1 VALKKTDLDTAVAN
15 LFAVGF
21 HGTSVTEDLAW
32 LIDRGVSTI
41 ILFKRNVD
49 SPEQVSKLCGE
60 IKRRAGRPILVAI
73 DQEGGRVARLRGKF
87 TDIPSMR
94 DVGRAN
100 DIDLARHVGMVLGKE
115 LRAVNIDVNFAPCM
129 DVDTNPANPV
139 IGDRSFGKSP
149 QLVTRMGVAVIEG
162 LQSAGIA
169 ACAKHFPGHGDTDT
183 DSHYVLPT
191 IDHPLGRLERI
202 ELPPFAA
209 AIRAGVAMIMT
220 AHVVLTQIDPDVPA
234 TMSERVMR
242 GLLRERLRF
251 DGVVVSDDL
260 EMRAIAEHY
269 GAEQAILRGLAA
281 GVDLFCICHN
291 HQLQHRAI
299 DRLID
304 AVEAGDVSRELVDE
318 SNARIHALLA
328 KYAHAAHAGDLDTI
342 GCNDHVTVAYGVRQ
356 LAGGVVGTGADPTE
370 FQTTM

>member
-1 VALKKTDLDTAVAN
+1 VSKKKPDLDSAVAN

-21 HGTSVTEDLAW
+21 HGTTMTEDLTW
-32 LIDRGVSTI
+32 LIDRGVSMV

-49 SPEQVSKLCGE
+49 SPEQVAKLCGE
-60 IKRRAGRPILVAI
+60 IKRRAARPILIAI
-73 DQEGGRVARLRGKF
+73 DQEGGRVARLRGRF

-115 LRAVNIDVNFAPCM
+115 LRAVNIDLDFAPCM

-169 ACAKHFPGHGDTDT
+169 ACAKHFPGHGDTDK

-191 IDHPLGRLERI
+191 IDHPLERLERI

-209 AIRAGVAMIMT
+209 AIRAGVATVMT
-220 AHVVLTQIDPDVPA
+220 AHVLLTQVDPDVPA
-234 TMSERVMR
+234 TMSEKVMR
-242 GLLRERLRF
+242 GLLRDRLGF
-251 DGVVVSDDL
+251 NGVVISDDL

-269 GAEQAILRGLAA
+269 GAEQAILRGLHA

-304 AVEAGDVSRELVDE
+304 AVEAGDVRRELVDQA
-318 SNARIHALLA
+318 NARINALA
-328 KYAHAAHAGDLDTI
+328 AQYAHPAHGGELGVI

-356 LAGGVVGTGADPTE
+356 LAGSVAGTAADPTE
-370 FQTTM
+370 FEPTV